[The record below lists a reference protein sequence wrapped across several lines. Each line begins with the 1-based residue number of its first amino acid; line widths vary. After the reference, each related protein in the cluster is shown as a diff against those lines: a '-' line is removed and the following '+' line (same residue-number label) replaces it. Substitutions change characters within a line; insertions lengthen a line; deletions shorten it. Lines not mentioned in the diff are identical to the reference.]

1 MGRLS
6 SLSVGVGDAAV
17 KPAGSAM
24 TVDAGLEVYVAL
36 AGIVDL
42 EQEARRLA
50 KQLEAQRK
58 ELAGVEKTLGNPG
71 FVAKA
76 APEVV
81 AAKRE
86 RASKLAEEIAV
97 LEAQIRDLA

>member
-1 MGRLS
+1 
-6 SLSVGVGDAAV
+6 
-17 KPAGSAM
+17 M
-24 TVDAGLEVYVAL
+24 TVDAGLEVYVTL

-86 RASKLAEEIAV
+86 RAV
-97 LEAQIRDLA
+97 EARRGDRRPGGADP